1 VFVGDLRGGPAP
13 HGGEALVREPQ
24 ARAFERNVRVGHS
37 GDDTDDT
44 RPPPRIFPRRARR
57 DCTPGA
63 AFVHCATVTTA
74 PVTDGRSVR
83 SQKTRTRV
91 LDALLG
97 LVREGNPR
105 PTAREIAERAG
116 VSLRSVY
123 VHFDDL
129 EDLFIAAAQRQL
141 ELVADL
147 YVKVPAKGT
156 LRERANALMDVR
168 SRFYEATTPVRR
180 AAELHAPASKALT
193 TFLRDMHAAGRR
205 DLERVF
211 ARELDSFPPDQRRG
225 RVATLA
231 AISGSA
237 AWHEMRTAGRLD
249 VAAARTAT
257 VEAIISLLETK
268 R

>member
-1 VFVGDLRGGPAP
+1 
-13 HGGEALVREPQ
+13 
-24 ARAFERNVRVGHS
+24 
-37 GDDTDDT
+37 
-44 RPPPRIFPRRARR
+44 
-57 DCTPGA
+57 
-63 AFVHCATVTTA
+63 VTTA

-129 EDLFIAAAQRQL
+129 EDLFIAAANRQI

-147 YVKVPAKGT
+147 YVPVAATGS
-156 LRERANALMDVR
+156 LHDRAEAVMASR
-168 SRFYEATTPVRR
+168 SRIYEATTPVRR
-180 AAELHAPASKALT
+180 AAELHAPASKGLT
-193 TFLRDMHAAGRR
+193 AFLRDVHAAGRR

-211 ARELDSFPPDQRRG
+211 ARELDALPSDLRLRRL
-225 RVATLA
+225 ATLA

-237 AWHEMRTAGRLD
+237 VWHEIRTSSGLD
-249 VAAARTAT
+249 VGAARAAT
-257 VEAIISLLETK
+257 IEAIIALLE
-268 R
+268 REL